1 MFREGLAGG
10 TATFER
16 CNGGLRN
23 GGIRLCPIL
32 PKVRLQI
39 LELHLELFDQPG
51 MAFGAVAE
59 LLTAEFGDL
68 ELQVPDHR
76 IGGGNDGARLYQF
89 FLCCGSARLCREP
102 RAARRT
108 SISEG
113 VSDMPKAYHRDAKQ
127 SNKTED
133 FGAVSPPRQAAAS
146 SADCASRSPR
156 EDSRAAPPRQELQRR
171 PGSPAR

>member
-51 MAFGAVAE
+51 VAFGAVAE

-76 IGGGNDGARLYQF
+76 IRG
-89 FLCCGSARLCREP
+89 
-102 RAARRT
+102 
-108 SISEG
+108 
-113 VSDMPKAYHRDAKQ
+113 
-127 SNKTED
+127 
-133 FGAVSPPRQAAAS
+133 
-146 SADCASRSPR
+146 
-156 EDSRAAPPRQELQRR
+156 
-171 PGSPAR
+171 